1 MYQVLRENKKYFDFS
16 YYPQTHPCFDLSN
29 KKVIG
34 KFKDEANGNIILEFV
49 GLRSKLY
56 SILFFNDLIETI
68 KKAKGIKNNI
78 IKNNLCFD
86 DYLSVFNHADSIKYV
101 TQFSIMSKHHKIF
114 TMQQRKI
121 GLSGQDDKRYIL
133 PNGVNTLP
141 WGHEDGLQ
149 SRSCSPM
156 SKGFTKIYDF

>member
-1 MYQVLRENKKYFDFS
+1 VQAGMTVLDVAKAHMADFHYSVMRELFPNLRLLYTDTDSFVYLVTTDRDLYQVLRENKKYFDFS
-16 YYPQTHPCFDLSN
+16 DYLQTHPCFDLSN

-101 TQFSIMSKHHKIF
+101 TQYSIMSKHH
-114 TMQQRKI
+114 
-121 GLSGQDDKRYIL
+121 
-133 PNGVNTLP
+133 
-141 WGHEDGLQ
+141 
-149 SRSCSPM
+149 
-156 SKGFTKIYDF
+156 